1 MATFKA
7 EPKFATNKEGNV
19 VPTRPIIVSI
29 EGNIGSG
36 KTTIIEN
43 LQKYYNLQLGDND
56 KNSVI
61 FLREPVDIWKTISDQ
76 QGDTILEK
84 FYKNPTK
91 YAFAFQVMAY
101 STRTAKLA
109 QTIKNNP
116 NCEVIICERSL
127 EADKNVFAKMLKDS
141 SNIEDV
147 EYQIYEHFYKT
158 RKQDMDLDAVIYI
171 DASPNVC
178 FERVKKR
185 SRNGEDGI
193 SIDYLQTCKE
203 YHDNWL
209 KNTPESEFL
218 RIDTDK
224 DAIYDLN
231 NKDEIGNK
239 WMKSIQSFI
248 DELKINL

>member
-19 VPTRPIIVSI
+19 MPTRPIIVSI

-43 LQKYYNLQLGDND
+43 LQKYYNLQLEND
-56 KNSVI
+56 DKESII
-61 FLREPVDIWKTISDQ
+61 FLREPVDIWKTISDKN
-76 QGDTILEK
+76 GENILEK
-84 FYKNPTK
+84 FYNNTQKFS
-91 YAFAFQVMAY
+91 FAFQVMAY

-109 QTIKNNP
+109 DTIKNNP
-116 NCEVIICERSL
+116 NCKIIICERSL
-127 EADKNVFAKMLKDS
+127 EADNNVFAKMLKDS
-141 SNIEDV
+141 NNMEEV
-147 EYQIYEHFYKT
+147 EYQIYEHFYNT
-158 RKQDMDLDAVIYI
+158 RKQDMNLDAVIYI

-178 FERVKKR
+178 LQRVKKR
-185 SRNGEDGI
+185 NRDGEDGI
-193 SIDYLQTCKE
+193 SYEYLKTCKD

-209 KNTPESEFL
+209 LNNKTNVEVF

-224 DAIYDLN
+224 DAVYDLKN
-231 NKDEIGNK
+231 EDEIGYK

-248 DELKINL
+248 NKV